1 MKMTKEQIE
10 LIENSWDYVLMNST
24 EAGMIFY
31 NKLFELDPTLRQL
44 FKGDIKSQSQ
54 KLISL
59 ITFAVHKLRNLDEI
73 IHDVK
78 SLGARHKGYH
88 VKPEHYATV
97 GTALLWTL
105 EKGMDAHW
113 TAEMKEAWVTLYGVL
128 SGIMMETYNEPAN
141 V

>member
-1 MKMTKEQIE
+1 MTNEQIE

-31 NKLFELDPTLRQL
+31 NKLFELDPALRQL

-59 ITFAVHKLRNLDEI
+59 ITFAVHKLKNLDEI
-73 IHDVK
+73 VHDVK

-105 EKGMDAHW
+105 EKGMDTHW
-113 TAEMKEAWVTLYGVL
+113 TAEMKGAWTTLYGVL
-128 SGIMMETYNEPAN
+128 SGIMMETYNEPAHA
-141 V
+141 